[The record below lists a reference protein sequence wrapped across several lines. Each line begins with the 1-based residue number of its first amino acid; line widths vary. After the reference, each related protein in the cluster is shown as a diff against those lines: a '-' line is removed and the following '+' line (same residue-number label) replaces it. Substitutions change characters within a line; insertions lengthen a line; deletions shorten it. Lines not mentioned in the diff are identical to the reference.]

1 MNPKL
6 FALILVLSGGLFNG
20 NLEINEDEQR
30 NHGDSAANHISRLF
44 TDKYDVNLYLSACE
58 KLMYE
63 DGIFYSY
70 LDISECKENINKH
83 YEQKMNDFVKPDV
96 EYFTIRNTEYHAK
109 YSENIYKI
117 DIFGVYCEDTSLT
130 NLLINPEK
138 CNTEDIG
145 SLYMAK
151 NSISGEWG
159 YAGTGFET
167 TNGKYLKVVKP

>member
-1 MNPKL
+1 VNPKL

-20 NLEINEDEQR
+20 NLEINEDGQR

-44 TDKYDVNLYLSACE
+44 TDKYDVNIYLSACE

-63 DGIFYSY
+63 DGKFYSY

-83 YEQKMNDFVKPDV
+83 YEQKMNEFVKPDF
-96 EYFTIRNTEYHAK
+96 EYFTIIDTEYHAK

-117 DIFGVYCEDTSLT
+117 NIFGVYCEDTLV
-130 NLLINPEK
+130 NWLISPEK

>member
-1 MNPKL
+1 VNTRL

-20 NLEINEDEQR
+20 NLEINEDVQR
-30 NHGDSAANHISRLF
+30 NHRDSAANHISRLF
-44 TDKYDVNLYLSACE
+44 TDKYDVNIYLSACE